1 MLLWGAVGGG
11 GGGHRQVCRES
22 LVGGGGQV
30 RGKLQRD
37 RQQERLT

>member
-22 LVGGGGQV
+22 LVGGGQV